1 MAGEGLIWSAL
12 GQGIANAGSSMSQYM
27 FKDIASDEARQDR
40 MDLQRERIAASEEQK
55 RRDREMRL
63 SIEESRRDRS
73 GGGGGGGGA
82 AIGFDPEDFAPG
94 GKLANL
100 AANKLNLSE
109 AEYKR
114 DWDSFKS
121 GDKSAYEVTSQGWI
135 GSDDPEGEQGT
146 IKSLP
151 KGFEAEYKAKQKALG
166 DLQEQYALT
175 SRFDDV
181 AKGRQ
186 TAFQTGVGEGIL
198 SGQITGKEVGR
209 ASQAVGSMLGKESYK
224 IEGGEKMGVFT
235 GASDT
240 TPLGK
245 AQAFEARAKGDAAE
259 TKAER
264 TEKTRRETTADLD
277 RQVKNAKEALAEVL
291 GVPNNEMNIALSSL
305 KKKALTDPKAQERLD
320 GLAPQIEAL
329 GKARDRLTVWEAKG
343 FSNESSPAP
352 KAEKPPSVSDISG
365 LPPGAASIGLKT
377 VKGWEIKDKNG
388 KLLGHGYVLGR

>member
-63 SIEESRRDRS
+63 SIEESRKDRS
-73 GGGGGGGGA
+73 GGGGA
-82 AIGFDPEDFAPG
+82 AIGLDAEELAPG
-94 GKLANL
+94 GKLAGMV
-100 AANKLNLSE
+100 AGKLGMSE
-109 AEYKR
+109 PEYKKLYESR
-114 DWDSFKS
+114 KT

-151 KGFEAEYKAKQKALG
+151 KGFEAEYKAKNKTLA
-166 DLQEQYALT
+166 DLEESYALT
-175 SRFDDV
+175 NRYDDV
-181 AKGRQ
+181 MKGRQ
-186 TAFQTGVGEGIL
+186 TGFQTGVGEGIL

-224 IEGGEKMGVFT
+224 VEGGEKMDVFT

-245 AQAFEARAKGDAAE
+245 AQVAEAGARAAELGKLGQKYAKEVEKITAEIEGGMFNRNSGEKLTSMINSANATIKSLIEGGKGA
-259 TKAER
+259 
-264 TEKTRRETTADLD
+264 TADSKAAWQQQYDDAVSIREKATRLQSNALD
-277 RQVKNAKEALAEVL
+277 VR
-291 GVPNNEMNIALSSL
+291 
-305 KKKALTDPKAQERLD
+305 
-320 GLAPQIEAL
+320 
-329 GKARDRLTVWEAKG
+329 
-343 FSNESSPAP
+343 ESP

-365 LPPGAASIGLKT
+365 LPPGASIGLKT
-377 VKGWEIKDKNG
+377 AKGWELKDKTG
-388 KLLGHGYVLGR
+388 KLLGYAQGR

>member
-1 MAGEGLIWSAL
+1 
-12 GQGIANAGSSMSQYM
+12 M
-27 FKDIASDEARQDR
+27 FKDIAADELRQDR
-40 MDLQRERIAASEEQK
+40 MDLQRERIASSEEQK

-63 SIEESRRDRS
+63 SIEESRKDRS
-73 GGGGGGGGA
+73 GGGA

-175 SRFDDV
+175 NRFDDV

-186 TAFQTGVGEGIL
+186 TEFQTGVGKGIL
-198 SGQITGKEVGR
+198 SGEIAGKEVGR
-209 ASQAVGSMLGKESYK
+209 ASQAVGSMLGKDSYA
-224 IEGGEKMGVFT
+224 IQGGENLNVFT
-235 GASDT
+235 RDSET

-245 AQAFEARAKGDAAE
+245 AQVAEAGAKASELG
-259 TKAER
+259 KLGQ
-264 TEKTRRETTADLD
+264 KY
-277 RQVKNAKEALAEVL
+277 AKEVEKITAEIEGGMFNKNSGEKLTSMINSANATIKSLIDGGKGATAESKAAWQQQYDDAVSIREKATRLQSSALDV
-291 GVPNNEMNIALSSL
+291 
-305 KKKALTDPKAQERLD
+305 R
-320 GLAPQIEAL
+320 
-329 GKARDRLTVWEAKG
+329 
-343 FSNESSPAP
+343 ESP

-365 LPPGAASIGLKT
+365 LPPGASIGLKT
-377 VKGWEIKDKNG
+377 AKGWELKDKTG
-388 KLLGHGYVLGR
+388 KLLGYAQGR

>member
-63 SIEESRRDRS
+63 SIEESRKDRS
-73 GGGGGGGGA
+73 GGGA

-135 GSDDPEGEQGT
+135 GTDDRSDDPEGELGT

-175 SRFDDV
+175 NRYDDV
-181 AKGRQ
+181 MKGRQ
-186 TAFQTGVGEGIL
+186 TGFQTGVGEGIL
-198 SGQITGKEVGR
+198 SGEITGKEVGR

-224 IEGGEKMGVFT
+224 VEGGEKMAVFT

-240 TPLGK
+240 TPLGS
-245 AQAFEARAKGDAAE
+245 AQVAEAGARAAE
-259 TKAER
+259 LGKLGQ
-264 TEKTRRETTADLD
+264 KY
-277 RQVKNAKEALAEVL
+277 AKEVEKITAEIEGGMFKKNSGEKLTSMINSANATIKSLIDGGKGATAESKAAWQQQYDDAVSIREKATRL
-291 GVPNNEMNIALSSL
+291 QSSSL
-305 KKKALTDPKAQERLD
+305 DVQE
-320 GLAPQIEAL
+320 
-329 GKARDRLTVWEAKG
+329 
-343 FSNESSPAP
+343 SP

-388 KLLGHGYVLGR
+388 KLLGHGSVRGR

>member
-224 IEGGEKMGVFT
+224 VEGGEKMDVFT
-235 GASDT
+235 GASAT
-240 TPLGK
+240 TPLGR
-245 AQAFEARAKGDAAE
+245 AQVAEAGARASELGKLGQ
-259 TKAER
+259 KY
-264 TEKTRRETTADLD
+264 
-277 RQVKNAKEALAEVL
+277 AKEVEKITAEIEGGMFKKNSGEKLTSMINSANATIKSLIDGGKGATAESKAAWQQQYDDAVSIREKATRL
-291 GVPNNEMNIALSSL
+291 QSSSL
-305 KKKALTDPKAQERLD
+305 DVQE
-320 GLAPQIEAL
+320 
-329 GKARDRLTVWEAKG
+329 
-343 FSNESSPAP
+343 SP

-377 VKGWEIKDKNG
+377 AKGWEIKDKTG